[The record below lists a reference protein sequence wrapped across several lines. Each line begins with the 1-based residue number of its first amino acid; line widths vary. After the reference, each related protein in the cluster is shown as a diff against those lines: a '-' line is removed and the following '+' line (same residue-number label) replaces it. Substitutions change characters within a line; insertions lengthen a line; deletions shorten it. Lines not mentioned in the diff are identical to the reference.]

1 MSLHAPQPTVQE
13 GFEATICSPH
23 AREGRLLAR
32 WVDAFEHRKLRASQC
47 DGRTFEAPSPLVVL
61 DFVEYLSRLVVAQH
75 SLQKCLQ
82 QVNVCTAR
90 LLLSTVQPALWMMV
104 TERNQHR
111 DSQMLGKQRWMR
123 TLPPSQLGVE
133 TRFLSSG
140 DGATDESPPPLMAAS
155 VLADF
160 CFLSVPVD
168 MLLCLYRAVGLVHKA
183 AAEAAN
189 LPPSVIGAD
198 SLLPLLVWTVAH
210 TPLPHIFSALEYAKL
225 LSTREQITSELG
237 YYLACLE
244 AACEYV
250 LDSQHGGAPSDHG
263 NGPQTCPAPA
273 SESAPPWHTLQS
285 QARPHEFTNSTQCS
299 DGAASSAQRVAEGR
313 ANEIASREALV
324 DFLQQERVV
333 DDLVEAL
340 VL

>member
-1 MSLHAPQPTVQE
+1 MVQE

-32 WVDAFEHRKLRASQC
+32 WVELFNKQLRA
-47 DGRTFEAPSPLVVL
+47 GAAAPSPPVVL
-61 DFVEYLSRLVVAQH
+61 DFVQYLARLVVAQH
-75 SLQKCLQ
+75 SLQSRLQ
-82 QVNVCTAR
+82 QVHVCTAR
-90 LLLSTVQPALWMMV
+90 LLLSMLQPTLWMV
-104 TERNQHR
+104 ITERNEAR
-111 DSQMLGKQRWMR
+111 DVRMLAQQRWMR
-123 TLPPSQLGVE
+123 ALPPSQLGVE
-133 TRFLSSG
+133 ARFINARS
-140 DGATDESPPPLMAAS
+140 ATGSKQPPPLTAVS

-168 MLLCLYRAVGLVHKA
+168 MLLCLYRAVGLVHQA

-189 LPPSVIGAD
+189 VAPSVIGAD

-210 TPLPHIFSALEYAKL
+210 TPLPHIFSALEFAKM

-250 LDSQHGGAPSDHG
+250 LDARPGGQGEGSDVEPGPTLPTDGSGDVQPQPLMAWSDPAPSSDA
-263 NGPQTCPAPA
+263 QRATTAATRA
-273 SESAPPWHTLQS
+273 SE
-285 QARPHEFTNSTQCS
+285 
-299 DGAASSAQRVAEGR
+299 VAG
-313 ANEIASREALV
+313 REALV
-324 DFLQQERVV
+324 SFLQAERAV